1 MNRIGNMSRIS
12 VRRHGRT
19 VALLL
24 SAWLFAAAAV
34 AQVNLDKVGQST
46 MNFQLVSVSARASAL
61 GDGFFAVCDGAE
73 ALFYNPAGVTEMK
86 KAFDVNL
93 MYTGWIAGI
102 SYAGGGFAW
111 NLGDGGTIGLSAL
124 TVDYGTI
131 HATRLLTASSQTQDV
146 AYEDMGEMSN
156 VGAYSFGLTY
166 ARALSKEF
174 SIGGTVRYTG
184 QNLGES
190 MLASGLKKNSASL
203 LVFDVGVKY
212 YTGFRSFRFGM
223 AFRNFSAQVKREQIS
238 EQLPLTFTLGVAMD
252 MLDFISPDHSGE
264 TSLTLGADFLH
275 SNNYSERVNMGLEY
289 TMMGMFALRGGY
301 QTNRDVASW
310 SAGLGFFTTVEDYMV
325 RFDYAYSQMKYFNGV
340 NRFTLGFSF

>member
-1 MNRIGNMSRIS
+1 M
-12 VRRHGRT
+12 RRNSSSLVWRL
-19 VALLL
+19 VALLPCL
-24 SAWLFAAAAV
+24 CLCVSAAAG
-34 AQVNLDKVGQST
+34 QVNLDKVAQST

-61 GDGFFAVCDGAE
+61 GEAFYAVCDGAE
-73 ALFYNPAGVTEMK
+73 ALFFNPAGVTEMK
-86 KAFDVNL
+86 NTYDVEL

-102 SYAGGGFAW
+102 SYAGGAFAW
-111 NLGDGGTIGLSAL
+111 SLGDVGTIGLSAL
-124 TVDYGTI
+124 AVDYGTI
-131 HATRLLTASSQTQDV
+131 HATRLLSTSSQSQDI
-146 AYEDMGEMSN
+146 AYEDMGDMIN
-156 VGAYSFGLTY
+156 IGAYSFGLSY

-190 MLASGLKKNSASL
+190 WLAIGTKENSAAV

-223 AFRNFSAQVKREQIS
+223 AFRNFSAQVKREQIE

-252 MLDFISPDHSGE
+252 MLDLVDPGHSTE
-264 TSLTLGADFLH
+264 TSMTLGVDFLH

-301 QTNRDVASW
+301 QTNRDIASW
-310 SAGLGFFTTVEDYMV
+310 SAGLGFFTSIEDHTI

-340 NRFTLGFSF
+340 NRFSVGFSF